1 MPSPSTR
8 LWKKPIEHRT
18 RVIIG
23 DGGSNEVDRRSVVFF
38 EENGAVICHCL
49 PLDVSSCGRD
59 LDEAKHNIKDAIEG
73 FLEACEAMGTLEE
86 VLTECGFVKDGTRWK
101 SPVILESDSIDV
113 PLSA

>member
-1 MPSPSTR
+1 MKLTNVP
-8 LWKKPIEHRT
+8 LF
-18 RVIIG
+18 
-23 DGGSNEVDRRSVVFF
+23 FF

-59 LDEAKHNIKDAIEG
+59 LNEAKHNIKDAIEG
-73 FLEACEAMGTLEE
+73 FLEACEAIGTLEE